1 MNSSHNTGICYHIVH
16 ILDTNSLSCSLF
28 YFLGQSGEWWSSSLT
43 DITKSEEIVSEP
55 ASKGSSLGQQ
65 VIKLCVDPSLEFIV
79 YCFKYLRSRYVMR
92 STLYRGF
99 VLRISSSI
107 YSSTPKT
114 PAAANHIPGS
124 HHKHMHAVTPSR
136 IRRVNR
142 RNRGVLRERP
152 SRSQDPVKSTQLG
165 TRLVRETRHLH
176 IW

>member
-65 VIKLCVDPSLEFIV
+65 VWIHCLLLQVFAFTLCYAIHFVSRIRLTNFFVDFFHHSQNP
-79 YCFKYLRSRYVMR
+79 
-92 STLYRGF
+92 G
-99 VLRISSSI
+99 SS
-107 YSSTPKT
+107 K
-114 PAAANHIPGS
+114 S

-136 IRRVNR
+136 IRGVNR